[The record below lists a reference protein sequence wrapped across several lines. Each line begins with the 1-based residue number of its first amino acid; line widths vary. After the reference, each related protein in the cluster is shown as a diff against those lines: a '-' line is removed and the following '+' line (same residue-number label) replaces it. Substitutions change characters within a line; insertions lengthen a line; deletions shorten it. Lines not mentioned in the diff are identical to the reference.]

1 MPSPLAAAENAY
13 RKLVGGGVADL
24 RPWPSK
30 VVAEGPQR
38 TVRRYAMPGG
48 REPSQRTPVLLV
60 PPLASPATCFDLRR
74 GNSMA
79 EHLSS
84 LGYAT
89 YLVDY
94 GPISFDDRELGL
106 EHWST
111 R

>member
-13 RKLVGGGVADL
+13 RKLAGRGVADL
-24 RPWPSK
+24 RPWPSE
-30 VVAEGPQR
+30 VVAEGAQR
-38 TVRRYAMPGG
+38 IVHRYEMPGG
-48 REPSQRTPVLLV
+48 LEPSQRTPVLLV
-60 PPLASPATCFDLRR
+60 PPLASPASCFDLRR

-79 EHLSS
+79 EHLAS

-106 EHWST
+106 EHWVAP
-111 R
+111 